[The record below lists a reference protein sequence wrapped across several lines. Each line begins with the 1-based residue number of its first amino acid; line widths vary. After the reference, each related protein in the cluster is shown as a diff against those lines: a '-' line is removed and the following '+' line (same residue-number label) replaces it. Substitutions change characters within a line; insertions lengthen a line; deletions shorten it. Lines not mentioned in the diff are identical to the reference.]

1 MSPNDVPR
9 APPSG
14 RVFGKRVGGP
24 ANPAASPPS
33 TPAYSPAPAPVRSP
47 ARAPIPAP
55 DDEDAAAELD
65 AELVRADAHVRSASV
80 GLWLVVIVAA
90 VCALGFVAASLL
102 MQG

>member
-1 MSPNDVPR
+1 MPPNDVPR

-14 RVFGKRVGGP
+14 RVFGKRVVP
-24 ANPAASPPS
+24 ADPAASPPS
-33 TPAYSPAPAPVRSP
+33 APAFSPAASAARAP
-47 ARAPIPAP
+47 ARAPVPSP
-55 DDEDAAAELD
+55 DDEDAATELD